1 MEWFLAVILG
11 PVISGLAGRIPDL
24 IGFELRNRGV
34 VGTAEEEQ
42 PLIEIAERRDAA
54 AREVEAREEHER
66 RILLER
72 YRNRSE
78 HYPLGVIGRLAEK
91 ISDSRP
97 AVLVSP
103 VSWRGLPAGRLP
115 GLIHEALREVAE
127 FSQYAELHTG
137 AFVDDRTISGSVG
150 AAEICALEFPAH
162 PAVVV
167 WFEADG
173 SDLSA
178 FAHLGSLFPAVDGA
192 AGFPIRIARF
202 GTGPGRPTRPGG
214 GSLPTW
220 QHIDLSEP
228 DQPAEKVV
236 AAAVA
241 WFVLTCLE
249 FHWQLRGFA
258 EADLRGSVLAGH
270 AAAGAPAE
278 AADPG
283 AGRDDVFGCRLEMEV
298 RELERQGFDHETA
311 EFDDTRVA
319 LIVSARDLELAFVLA
334 PDYPL
339 SPPMVFHVDGA
350 LRERME
356 IDAADWSAER
366 TLLEIAEGF
375 R

>member
-1 MEWFLAVILG
+1 MAVILG

-34 VGTAEEEQ
+34 VGAAEEERR
-42 PLIEIAERRDAA
+42 LIEIAERRDAA
-54 AREVEAREEHER
+54 AREIQAREEHER
-66 RILLER
+66 RMLLER
-72 YRNRSE
+72 YRHRGE

-91 ISDSRP
+91 ISDGRP
-97 AVLVSP
+97 AVLVAP
-103 VSWRGLPAGRLP
+103 VSWHGLPAGRLP
-115 GLIHEALREVAE
+115 GLIHEALREVAG
-127 FSQYAELHTG
+127 FSRYAELHTG
-137 AFVDDRTISGSVG
+137 AFVGDRTIRGSVG
-150 AAEICALEFPAH
+150 AAEISALEFPAH
-162 PAVVV
+162 PAIVV

-173 SDLSA
+173 SDISA

-202 GTGPGRPTRPGG
+202 GTGPGRPTRPDG

-220 QHIDLSEP
+220 QHIDLSEAG
-228 DQPAEKVV
+228 QPAEKVI

-249 FHWQLRGFA
+249 YHWQLRGFA
-258 EADLRGSVLAGH
+258 GADLRGSVLAGR
-270 AAAGAPAE
+270 APAD
-278 AADPG
+278 APADPP
-283 AGRDDVFGCRLEMEV
+283 AGDAEPGTGGDVFGCRLEMEL
-298 RELERQGFDHETA
+298 RELERRGFDHETA
-311 EFDDTRVA
+311 EFGDTRVA
-319 LIVSARDLELAFVLA
+319 LIVSDQDLELAFVLA

-339 SPPMVFHVDGA
+339 SPPMVFHVAGA